1 MSTKGLV
8 ITFSSILFAS
18 VLCLAGCASGDM
30 QSKNDSMQQKTMMK
44 DSGKQMSNDMDKHED
59 MGGSM

>member
-8 ITFSSILFAS
+8 VGLAS
-18 VLCLAGCASGDM
+18 ALIAAALGLSGCASSDM
-30 QSKNDSMQQKTMMK
+30 KSMDDSMQKPMMK
-44 DSGKQMSNDMDKHED
+44 DSGKQMNDGMEKHDD

>member
-8 ITFSSILFAS
+8 AGFAS
-18 VLCLAGCASGDM
+18 VLIATALNLSGCASSDM
-30 QSKNDSMQQKTMMK
+30 KSMDDSMQKPMMK
-44 DSGKQMSNDMDKHED
+44 DSGKQMNDGMEKHDD